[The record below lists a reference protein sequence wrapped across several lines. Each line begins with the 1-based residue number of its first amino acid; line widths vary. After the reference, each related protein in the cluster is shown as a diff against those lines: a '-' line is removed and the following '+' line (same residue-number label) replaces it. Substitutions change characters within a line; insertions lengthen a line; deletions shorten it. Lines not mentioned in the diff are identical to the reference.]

1 MSSEAADVSREHTWK
16 PTTAG
21 VLIIVS
27 GVVYFLCVFCLLI
40 AGVITGAIPEVPA
53 WVSRLLYGLS
63 LPTVIL
69 GALAIIGGIFAIKRR
84 AWGMALTGAIAAF
97 IISFVFGLCAIIFLA
112 MSKRE
117 FV

>member
-1 MSSEAADVSREHTWK
+1 MSSEIAGVAREQTWK

-21 VLIIVS
+21 VLTIIS
-27 GVVYFLCVFCLLI
+27 GVVYFLCLFCLLI
-40 AGVITGAIPEVPA
+40 AGFITGALPEVPN
-53 WVSRLLYGLS
+53 WVSKLLYGLS
-63 LPTVIL
+63 IPTVIL
-69 GALAIIGGIFAIKRR
+69 GVLAITGGVFAMKRR